1 MKNDINLI
9 ASIFNKKYGIPVYS
23 GTIAIESVL
32 KLLNLKKES
41 KVLISSTVCYSILQ
55 AILSANLTP
64 IIAIPKNGVTLS
76 LDEINEIC
84 KKEKIKVFIAVHQ
97 YGYEQVIPNKKDI
110 IIIEDISQSWNS
122 QLHKSESDYIIT
134 SLGSTKPL
142 NNGIG
147 GLILTNN
154 YILDK
159 FDLKNKESRKS
170 NIPLLETFY
179 NQKIN
184 NKKLI
189 KKTNKKKKS
198 QRKNAKILDEIF
210 FNNQQ
215 YLSLKSKCLPSYHR
229 YLVKVESKSL
239 DNLLDILDKYNIR
252 YQKEYKVK
260 LFELPIIKER
270 KIKIIGKKSNDYLLI
285 RTDNKIKNLKKLKRK
300 MEVGNG

>member
-76 LDEINEIC
+76 LDELNEIC
-84 KKEKIKVFIAVHQ
+84 KAVHQ
-97 YGYEQVIPNKKDI
+97 YGYEQAIPNKKDI

-122 QLHKSESDYIIT
+122 QLHESESDYIIT

-184 NKKLI
+184 YKKLI
-189 KKTNKKKKS
+189 KKANNKIKS

-210 FNNQQ
+210 FNNQR
-215 YLSLKSKCLPSYHR
+215 YLSLKSNCLPSYHR

-239 DNLLDILDKYNIR
+239 DNLLNILDKYNIR